1 MVTCRSILTATL
13 AVLALFLV
21 SPVLAAADPASDC
34 AVTVVDTTDDHLFD
48 VERLTEAAREMG
60 NRTGLDVYVR
70 AFQDTPHGDAGVW
83 WRNAYKNCPAW
94 LATDGVT
101 PKPNILVV
109 YVGMDR
115 KSAIEY
121 GESVTKLDGSVDRIR
136 GRVLGDAL
144 RDANSA
150 PSDERVEAF
159 TSAVEKTIAELE
171 AEYTKP
177 PFNWGNVWA
186 WVLKVLLAIAG
197 VAASVFGFV
206 LTRTGIRKRREKAKL
221 RAEVKEARDASTN
234 AVMAAEITL
243 RQHFI
248 EADAAMEGVE
258 GEFIALPSKESI
270 TERVNAASA
279 AHFERTGDPVPTS
292 IEDLTKARNAYR
304 GYTESITGA
313 LSDAQKRT
321 EDIRARAEQ
330 CTTEAKDRDLRAA
343 FKGGANKLRELDTDA
358 PAWLDTSTVAAVLS
372 VAVKTVDTLVGTSA
386 PRATVDT
393 AVESVQRACADATL
407 LLTGAENALR
417 ALNKLRGDAESALST
432 YTRRVS
438 SDVSPA
444 TAQATRTALEKLVPK
459 IAAVVDALSS
469 RQKPFA
475 VAILNGQTASLRKE
489 LESALERPNSE
500 IAAAQR
506 KRDEERRKREEEER
520 AARRRRE
527 AEEESR
533 RRSSYGSGFGGGFG
547 AGYSSGGGFS
557 GGGGGGGFGGG
568 SSGSW

>member
-1 MVTCRSILTATL
+1 MTMRALLAALLTGM
-13 AVLALFLV
+13 ALFSV
-21 SPVLAAADPASDC
+21 SPLAQAEPTPATTCTD
-34 AVTVVDTTDDHLFD
+34 TVVDETTDHLFD

-70 AFQDTPHGDAGVW
+70 TFQDTPHGDAGVW
-83 WRNAYKNCPAW
+83 WRNTYTECPSW
-94 LATDGVT
+94 LATNGVH
-101 PKPNILVV
+101 PKPNILVI

-121 GESVTKLDGSVDRIR
+121 GEAVTKLDGSVDRIR

-186 WVLKVLLAIAG
+186 WVLKVLLAVAG
-197 VAASVFGFV
+197 VAASVFGTIM
-206 LTRTGIRKRREKAKL
+206 TRTGIRKHREKAKL
-221 RAEVKEARDASTN
+221 RAEVKEAHDAATSAVLN
-234 AVMAAEITL
+234 AESSL

-248 EADAAMEGVE
+248 EADSAMSGVE

-270 TERVNAASA
+270 VERVNAASA
-279 AHFERTGDPVPTS
+279 AHFERTGDPVPKS
-292 IEDLTKARNAYR
+292 IEDLTKARAAYR
-304 GYTESITGA
+304 GYTESIMGA

-330 CTTEAKDRDLRAA
+330 CTTEAKDRDLRTA

-358 PAWLDTSTVAAVLS
+358 PAWLDTSTVTAVLS
-372 VAVKTVDTLVGTSA
+372 AALSSARTLVGTSA

-393 AVESVQRACADATL
+393 AVEDVQRACADATL
-407 LLTGAENALR
+407 LMTGAENAR
-417 ALNKLRGDAESALST
+417 RSLNKLRGDAESALTT
-432 YTRRVS
+432 YTRHVP

-459 IAAVVDALSS
+459 IVAVEDALSS
-469 RQKPFA
+469 SKEPLA
-475 VAILNGQTASLRKE
+475 VEVITEQTASLRKE
-489 LESALERPNSE
+489 LESALGRPNSE

-527 AEEESR
+527 EEEASR
-533 RRSSYGSGFGGGFG
+533 RQSSYNSGFGGGFG